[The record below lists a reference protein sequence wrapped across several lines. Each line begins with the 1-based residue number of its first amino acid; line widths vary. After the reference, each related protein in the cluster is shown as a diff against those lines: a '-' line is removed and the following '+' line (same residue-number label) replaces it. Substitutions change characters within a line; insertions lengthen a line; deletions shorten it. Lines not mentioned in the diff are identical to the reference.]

1 MMTVSLPFNF
11 DSYRETERDRIN
23 QAIRALAPKLSDRSL
38 RDVGIS
44 LPLKEAWVRGALDT
58 VLARV
63 DEVTRNTVEIGQRF
77 LAKPADDASRMK
89 RFYWLVEHPAPSARC
104 ALDIAL
110 CLVSF
115 DPSKGKLL
123 LTQQVL
129 RLGADEFAYWG
140 VD

>member
-1 MMTVSLPFNF
+1 MMAASLQFNL
-11 DSYRETERDRIN
+11 DSYSEPSRERIN
-23 QAIRALAPKLSDRSL
+23 QAIRELAPKPPDRSL

-44 LPLKEAWVRGALDT
+44 LSLKEAWVRGGLDI

-63 DEVTRNTVEIGQRF
+63 DEVTRNTVEIGRSF
-77 LAKPADDASRMK
+77 LAKPAEDPSRMK

-115 DPSKGKLL
+115 DPSKGEFL

-129 RLGADEFAYWG
+129 RIGADDFAYWG